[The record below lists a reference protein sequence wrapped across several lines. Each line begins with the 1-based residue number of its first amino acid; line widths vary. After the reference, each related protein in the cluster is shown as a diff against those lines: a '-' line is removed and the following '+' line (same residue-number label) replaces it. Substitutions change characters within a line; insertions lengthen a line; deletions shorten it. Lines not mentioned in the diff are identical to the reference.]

1 MLAHVVDG
9 MLDSAEDN
17 YRSLREARGRPH
29 VLDDATVNRVV
40 EVYTTQS
47 DDLWL
52 YEEQFS
58 RWKKE
63 TLTAQQRGEVERL
76 SSQLERLRAVVA
88 SVLSLAGE
96 LKDGTIEKVLAKDDV
111 ELAID
116 LLSGEGEAL
125 IAP

>member
-63 TLTAQQRGEVERL
+63 TLTPQQREEVERL
-76 SSQLERLRAVVA
+76 SSQLDRLRAVVA

-96 LKDGTIEKVLAKDDV
+96 LKDRTIEKVLAKDDV

-116 LLSGEGEAL
+116 LLSGKMKS
-125 IAP
+125 P